1 MSQNANNPK
10 EVPISLTLPEGR
22 SHDILH
28 PELSKETIKKR
39 STKNLLSSVASGVEL
54 FFEEESDLYTEIK
67 KELKAKTNS
76 DTYSPKLK
84 TRFGYLEAQYKVNAQ
99 APSHYY
105 FRNKKKYLILDEN
118 LYSKN
123 GFFSLGE
130 LVLNHGEYMAA
141 YALDFSGNEN
151 YEIHIKDFIS
161 PTRDTIVLRGKYAP
175 TIEFSYDDKVL
186 YLLKYDKV
194 NRPYQIVAYNINEN
208 KYNIIFTEDR
218 PGYTLSFSNARDERH
233 LIITSTTSTS
243 NEVKILTYE
252 TNQITP
258 FSPPENITDFSIDI
272 YQGVLFLL
280 AENQD
285 NINELYAKTF
295 SHWEKLHTFTAEE
308 NIEDFTIFESY
319 LVIEGRKN
327 GFQSV
332 ATLNPRTKKLQW
344 VASPKMKTTRLYA
357 SGLPTD
363 RKFITTVDGWT
374 TPTQYYSFEMNDSF
388 SKFTKKFLAQ
398 DKIKKFDS
406 KKYREELLT
415 FTASD
420 GTLVPISLL
429 SPRKGKTTYLWV
441 EAYGAYG
448 HSLDPELDF
457 YQATLLDRGI
467 SIATIHARGGG
478 EFGKKWHAQGKL
490 QNKKNTFTDID
501 QGLRHLI
508 EKGITE
514 PGKVIIRGGSA
525 GAMACASA
533 MLISPD
539 LYLGAILNVPFLDV
553 LTTMLQPELP
563 LTIGEYEEWGNPS
576 LSVADFD
583 YIKSYSPIDQLKKEA
598 YPSILMTAGLSDYR
612 VGYWE
617 PMRFYTKY
625 KSMNTN
631 DQTNIYLRYYE
642 GGHNMSLDRDS
653 ELQEGADM
661 YTFAISLVEKHK
673 KEKNLKN

>member
-1 MSQNANNPK
+1 MEKSTNSAQASQ
-10 EVPISLTLPEGR
+10 IRLTLPEGR
-22 SHDILH
+22 SHDLLH
-28 PELSKETIKKR
+28 PELNKDSIKKR
-39 STKNLLSSVASGVEL
+39 STKNMLSMVANEVES
-54 FFEEESDLYTEIK
+54 FYEKEEKICIEIN

-76 DTYSPKLK
+76 TTYSPKLK
-84 TRFGYLEAQYKVNAQ
+84 TKFGYLEAQYKVNAV

-141 YALDFSGNEN
+141 YALDFTGNEN
-151 YEIHIKDFIS
+151 YEIHIKDYIS

-194 NRPYQIVAYNINEN
+194 NRPYQLVAYNINEN
-208 KYNIIFTEDR
+208 KYTVVYTEDR
-218 PGYTLSFSNARDERH
+218 PGYTLSFINARDERH

-252 TNQITP
+252 TGQITP
-258 FSPPENITDFSIDI
+258 FSPPENIKDFSIDI

-280 AENQD
+280 SENQN

-327 GFQSV
+327 GFQSI

-374 TPTQYYSFEMNDSF
+374 TPTEYYIYEMNDSF
-388 SKFTKKFLAQ
+388 SKFSKKFLAQ
-398 DKIKKFDS
+398 DKIKKFDP

-415 FTASD
+415 FTSSD
-420 GTLVPISLL
+420 GVVIPISLI
-429 SPRKGKTTYLWV
+429 SPRKGKSTYLWV

-448 HSLDPELDF
+448 HSLDPELDY

-490 QNKKNTFTDID
+490 QNKKNTFDDID
-501 QGLRHLI
+501 QGVQHLI
-508 EKGITE
+508 KEGITQA
-514 PGKVIIRGGSA
+514 GKVLIRGGSA
-525 GAMACASA
+525 GAMACATA
-533 MLISPD
+533 MLKSPK

-553 LTTMLQPELP
+553 LTTMLQPTLP

-576 LSVADFD
+576 LSVEEFD
-583 YIKSYSPIDQLKKEA
+583 YIKSYSPIDLLKKED
-598 YPSILMTAGLSDYR
+598 YPSVLLTAGLNDYR

-617 PMRFYTKY
+617 PMRFYTKF

-631 DQTNIYLRYYE
+631 LDSDIYLRYYE
-642 GGHNMSLDRDS
+642 GGHNMSLDRDA
-653 ELQEGADM
+653 ELQEGTDM
-661 YTFAISLVEKHK
+661 YTFAISLVENDKLK
-673 KEKNLKN
+673 KSN